1 MKNFGIFRRILSWA
15 SPDLGFRG
23 RRLKAKVPDSLAYET
38 RQDMHEGADRSPW
51 AEPLE
56 GKGEPA
62 TESTVYLLF
71 IYYAANTKL

>member
-1 MKNFGIFRRILSWA
+1 
-15 SPDLGFRG
+15 
-23 RRLKAKVPDSLAYET
+23 
-38 RQDMHEGADRSPW
+38 MHEGADRSPW

-56 GKGEPA
+56 GKGELA